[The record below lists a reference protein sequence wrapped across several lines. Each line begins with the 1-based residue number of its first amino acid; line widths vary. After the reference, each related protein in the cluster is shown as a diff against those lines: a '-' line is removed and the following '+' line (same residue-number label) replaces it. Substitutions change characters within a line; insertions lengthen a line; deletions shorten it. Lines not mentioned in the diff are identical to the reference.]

1 MIKVYFLSWLKIINE
16 IGAKHNIFKITN
28 LVKKLQCLL
37 GTKQLVLPESKNTTI
52 MLTWIFIMQY
62 TSCG

>member
-16 IGAKHNIFKITN
+16 IGTKHNIFKITN

-37 GTKQLVLPESKNTTI
+37 GTKQLVLPGSKNTTI
-52 MLTWIFIMQY
+52 MLT
-62 TSCG
+62 